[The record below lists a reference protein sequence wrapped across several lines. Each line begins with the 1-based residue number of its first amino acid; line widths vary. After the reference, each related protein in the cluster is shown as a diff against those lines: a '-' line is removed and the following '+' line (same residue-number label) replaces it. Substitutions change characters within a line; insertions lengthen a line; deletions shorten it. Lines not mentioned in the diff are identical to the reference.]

1 MRPATPGFLVT
12 LIATVLLAVV
22 SFSVPWFKSI
32 YFLKASLSVE
42 GIDGSITFGVL
53 GYCLELNNGT
63 TCSKAT
69 VGYKLDINAL
79 VGNKTNI
86 EIPEVI
92 VKWLTYALV
101 LHIVALA
108 LAAISSFFGL
118 LAHVR
123 EFSMTCISSCTAG
136 GGAAITLLAFI
147 FDLALFFLA
156 KSRLNSVQGGSAT
169 MGNAIWLTL
178 VAWILLFFSGC
189 FYGLGRCCIR
199 RRPRDMGRSDREGS
213 GWSTGPTYEEQMRL
227 DAVKAEADRKA
238 RLKQGELGLPAFPEH
253 DQTQPLTL
261 DSEDDIPQNVPY
273 RDTAYAAAPPGT
285 RAVDEYYNQPGNNAY
300 PPKRQPTALSDR
312 TQHTGYIHSQQTS
325 TYAPSTYGG
334 ASAVSTGPA
343 VASGY
348 LSPDH
353 TGYQDGQYPSQANS
367 RYGHEQS
374 PSNVGRRQPTVNADY
389 AQNTYSPYDAL
400 PSRTAPDIS
409 GTDPFQAYSSPT
421 QLPFDPNTYNATA
434 QISQPRRP
442 SVHSPPEP
450 ASSYYT
456 PQTQGVVPPSRSYTL
471 GGGGYGNNTVP
482 AMHDPEPSP
491 GFLPYPGSE
500 ANTDSVYS
508 GLETPTSPR
517 GPRDRE
523 PSPVTYDDSPPM
535 YDDVRG
541 GASHVVSGKR

>member
-1 MRPATPGFLVT
+1 
-12 LIATVLLAVV
+12 
-22 SFSVPWFKSI
+22 
-32 YFLKASLSVE
+32 
-42 GIDGSITFGVL
+42 
-53 GYCLELNNGT
+53 
-63 TCSKAT
+63 
-69 VGYKLDINAL
+69 
-79 VGNKTNI
+79 
-86 EIPEVI
+86 
-92 VKWLTYALV
+92 
-101 LHIVALA
+101 
-108 LAAISSFFGL
+108 
-118 LAHVR
+118 
-123 EFSMTCISSCTAG
+123 MTCISSCTAG

-389 AQNTYSPYDAL
+389 AQNTYSPCRSSPFVLSSFLPLTEIVTQTTLCLLGLRRTFPARI
-400 PSRTAPDIS
+400 PSRRTAAQHNSHSIPTHTTPQRRYPNPD
-409 GTDPFQAYSSPT
+409 DPLCIHHQNQPHHTIPRKPKGSSHRHDLT
-421 QLPFDPNTYNATA
+421 
-434 QISQPRRP
+434 P
-442 SVHSPPEP
+442 SVVVAMATTLCLQCMIPSQ
-450 ASSYYT
+450 ARVSYHT
-456 PQTQGVVPPSRSYTL
+456 QAVRQTR
-471 GGGGYGNNTVP
+471 TVFIR
-482 AMHDPEPSP
+482 A
-491 GFLPYPGSE
+491 
-500 ANTDSVYS
+500 
-508 GLETPTSPR
+508 
-517 GPRDRE
+517 
-523 PSPVTYDDSPPM
+523 
-535 YDDVRG
+535 
-541 GASHVVSGKR
+541 